1 MLPSGSRL
9 YTWVDV
15 EDVFLKI
22 HAEKDPNQRWPS
34 DLLWANASRSSLN
47 LGIRSGSNSAIQTW
61 LEQLFEAR
69 LVKTT
74 DDQLMIRL
82 ESLVESPRNLPI
94 FLEEDDDEQLSKN
107 QLTPQLSRPS
117 TILAVDAK
125 SLDQPEAPPPLDEQY
140 PPIFAF
146 HSFKGGVGR
155 TTHAMAFSEKLLD
168 EFKNA
173 DHSFLVIDADLEA
186 PGISWIFDGLLGEPL
201 ISFADL
207 LALAHEDS
215 SDQYQVT
222 TSLVANRLSAQR
234 VDRLFIMPVFRQ
246 IGQLNTAEILPQH
259 FIRGSQ
265 NPFSLTDL
273 IGRLGL
279 VLGVR
284 AIIIDLRAGLT
295 ELSSAFLLDPRIYRV
310 FVTTLSQQSI
320 LGTCSLL
327 RLIGERS
334 PSFRECDIMPQVIL
348 SQFPINRQ
356 GIGSIKQEAEQA
368 LTDAASQLIDSRD
381 TNQEEFSGDD
391 DFTIA
396 AENLTEVVQITPTH
410 YSDSLQIQPNH
421 WTELKPLLAVFN
433 NLNNSSW
440 ETLLEVVRGKASVL
454 AASSNLSELSNGANI
469 NEQRQKLAQTAG
481 KMIFAEYAESDRF
494 LPTDA
499 LNNLASS
506 YSKQTPI
513 IVMIGSKGSGKTYT
527 FLQIVRCQTW
537 AKFIQETISDSQVDI
552 QCSIGIAMHSISLN
566 DLAKQLV
573 LECKRHTLNQL
584 SLSTS
589 ISVEYPSDFQE
600 ESLYL
605 YAQKWIEKWLK
616 EDLTES
622 EWIDRWLDLM
632 AWQLDFN
639 PDEPGAGRSLI
650 NTLLEKQQ
658 SVIML
663 FDGLEDIFQKIG
675 QSPAQQT
682 ALRSLL
688 QSVPEWLSQYP
699 ARPLGVLIFVRSDF
713 VQLVIKQNLE
723 QFRTRYDRYALRW
736 GLTEALQLV
745 LWVCSVSE
753 VIEDKPEAVQEMT
766 NQSELIT
773 KLEFLW
779 GKLVGSAKSR
789 EATSWKFVL
798 AALCDFNIQ
807 IQSRDL
813 VRFLHESAKGSHE
826 NTKYR
831 EQEIYFD
838 RVLVPGAM
846 RDALSKCASK
856 KIEEITQENPSL
868 EKIFPKLRNLDDGKK
883 QDEESKKQV
892 PLNLEKIELTADEVD
907 SLVKEGAVFRDPKSG
922 SYWLTEMLRL
932 GLGFTNAKG
941 GRSPFLGLWQKAL
954 KKSGLS

>member
-22 HAEKDPNQRWPS
+22 RAGKDPNQHWPS
-34 DLLWANASRSSLN
+34 DLLWANASRSSLD
-47 LGIRSGSNSAIQTW
+47 LGIKPGSYSAIQTW
-61 LEQLFEAR
+61 LERLFEAR
-69 LVKTT
+69 LIKTS

-82 ESLVESPRNLPI
+82 ESLIELPRNLPI
-94 FLEEDDDEQLSKN
+94 FVEEDDDDQLSKN
-107 QLTPQLSRPS
+107 QLTPQLSHPS
-117 TILAVDAK
+117 TIFAVDRE
-125 SLDQPEAPPPLDEQY
+125 SLDQPEAPAPLDEKY

-155 TTHAMAFSEKLLD
+155 TTHAMAFAEKLLD

-173 DHSFLVIDADLEA
+173 DDSFLVIDADLEA
-186 PGISWIFDGLLGEPL
+186 PGISWIFDGLLGEPSV
-201 ISFADL
+201 SFADL

-215 SDQYQVT
+215 SDQYQT
-222 TSLVANRLSAQR
+222 TIDLVANRLSAQR
-234 VDRLFIMPVFRQ
+234 VDRLFVMPVFRQ

-273 IGRLGL
+273 ISHLGW

-327 RLIGERS
+327 RLIGDRS
-334 PSFRECDIMPQVIL
+334 PNFRECDIMPQVIL
-348 SQFPINRQ
+348 SQLPIDRQ
-356 GIGSIKQEAEQA
+356 GLEQIKQEAEQA
-368 LTDAASQLIDSRD
+368 LTDAAAQLIDSRD
-381 TNQEEFSGDD
+381 TNQEEFSSDEYSA
-391 DFTIA
+391 IA
-396 AENLTEVVQITPTH
+396 AENLTEVVKITPTYH
-410 YSDSLQIQPNH
+410 SESLQIQPNH
-421 WTELKPLLAVFN
+421 WTELKPLLQLFN
-433 NLNNSSW
+433 LNSSW
-440 ETLLEVVRGKASVL
+440 EILLDAVRGRVSTLEV
-454 AASSNLSELSNGANI
+454 SSNTSELSDSTKT
-469 NEQRQKLAQTAG
+469 NEQRQKLAEAAK
-481 KMIFAEYAESDRF
+481 KMIFAENAESDRF
-494 LPTDA
+494 LPTNA
-499 LNNLASS
+499 LHNLASS
-506 YSKQTPI
+506 YSKQAPI
-513 IVMIGSKGSGKTYT
+513 EVIIGSKGSGKTYT
-527 FLQIVRCQTW
+527 FLQVIRCQTW
-537 AKFIQETISDSQVDI
+537 ARFIQETNDDSQVNI
-552 QCSIGIAMHSISLN
+552 QCSIGIVLHSGNLSDQAKRLVSACKIYALN
-566 DLAKQLV
+566 
-573 LECKRHTLNQL
+573 HL
-584 SLSTS
+584 SLPHSRPVNHLTQGQTRD
-589 ISVEYPSDFQE
+589 INV
-600 ESLYL
+600 
-605 YAQKWIEKWLK
+605 YAAEKIRGWLRGN
-616 EDLTES
+616 LTES
-622 EWIDRWLDLM
+622 EWIDCWLDLM

-639 PDEPGAGRSLI
+639 SGVTGAGRSLI
-650 NTLLEKQQ
+650 NALLEKRQ

-663 FDGLEDIFQKIG
+663 FDGLEDIFQEIG
-675 QSPAQQT
+675 QNPAQQT

-713 VQLVIKQNLE
+713 VKLVIKQNLE

-753 VIEDKPEAVQEMT
+753 VIEDSPKSIQAMT
-766 NQSELIT
+766 NQQELIT

-813 VRFLHESAKGSHE
+813 VRFLHESAKDSYE
-826 NTKYR
+826 NTKYC

-838 RVLVPGAM
+838 RLLVPGAM
-846 RDALSKCASK
+846 RDALSKCAYD
-856 KIEEITQENPSL
+856 KINEIIQENPSL
-868 EKIFPKLRNLDDGKK
+868 DTIFSKLRDLDQIKK
-883 QDEESKKQV
+883 KV
-892 PLNLEKIELTADEVD
+892 PFNREDLELTTDEVK
-907 SLVKEGAVFRDPKSG
+907 SLEIEGAVFRDPKSG
-922 SYWLTEMLRL
+922 YYWLTEMLRL

-954 KKSGLS
+954 KRSGLA

>member
-1 MLPSGSRL
+1 MLPIGSRL

-22 HAEKDPNQRWPS
+22 RSGKDPNQHWPS
-34 DLLWANASRSSLN
+34 GLLWANASRSSLD
-47 LGIRSGSNSAIQTW
+47 LGIQPGSHSAIQAW
-61 LEQLFEAR
+61 LERLFEAR
-69 LVKTT
+69 LIKTFN
-74 DDQLMIRL
+74 DQFMIRL

-125 SLDQPEAPPPLDEQY
+125 SLDQPDAPPPLDEKY

-155 TTHAMAFSEKLLD
+155 TTHAMALAEKLLD
-168 EFKNA
+168 EFKNT
-173 DHSFLVIDADLEA
+173 DDNFLVIDADLEA

-222 TSLVANRLSAQR
+222 TNLVANRLSAQR
-234 VDRLFIMPVFRQ
+234 VDRLFVMPVFRQ
-246 IGQLNTAEILPQH
+246 IGQFNTAEILPQH

-334 PSFRECDIMPQVIL
+334 PNFRECDIRPQVIL
-348 SQFPINRQ
+348 SQLPQ
-356 GIGSIKQEAEQA
+356 GRSGLELIQQEAEQA
-368 LTDAASQLIDSRD
+368 LIDAASQLVDSRD
-381 TNQEEFSGDD
+381 ANQEEFSGDD
-391 DFTIA
+391 DSAIA
-396 AENLTEVVQITPTH
+396 AENLTEVVKITLTYH
-410 YSDSLQIQPNH
+410 ADGLQIQPNH
-421 WTELKPLLAVFN
+421 WTELKPLLTAFN
-433 NLNNSSW
+433 NNPNNSSSW
-440 ETLLEVVRGKASVL
+440 QELLDVIRSKASLPEV
-454 AASSNLSELSNGANI
+454 SSNSSEPSDGARI
-469 NEQRQKLAQTAG
+469 NEQRQKLAQEAG

-494 LPTDA
+494 LRTDA
-499 LNNLASS
+499 LNNLASN
-506 YSKQTPI
+506 YSKQAPI
-513 IVMIGSKGSGKTYT
+513 VVMIGSKGSGKTYT

-537 AKFIQETISDSQVDI
+537 AKFIQKTINNPQVDI
-552 QCSIGIAMHSISLN
+552 QCSIGIALHSTNLN
-566 DLAKQLV
+566 PQAEQLV
-573 LECKRHTLNQL
+573 LKCKTHTLNRL
-584 SLSTS
+584 SLPNLGS
-589 ISVEYPSDFQE
+589 IDQPVQGQVRSIYAYAKEKIDGWLE
-600 ESLYL
+600 EN
-605 YAQKWIEKWLK
+605 
-616 EDLTES
+616 LTES
-622 EWIDRWLDLM
+622 KWIDRWLDLM
-632 AWQLDFN
+632 AWQLDFQAGVT
-639 PDEPGAGRSLI
+639 GAGRSLI

-713 VQLVIKQNLE
+713 VKLVIKQNLE

-766 NQSELIT
+766 NQPELIT

-789 EATSWKFVL
+789 EATSWKFAL

-813 VRFLHESAKGSHE
+813 VRFLHESAKGSNE

-831 EQEIYFD
+831 EQKIYFD

-846 RDALSKCASK
+846 RDALSKCAVN
-856 KIEEITQENPSL
+856 KIREITQENPSL
-868 EKIFPKLRNLDDGKK
+868 DTIFSKLRDLD
-883 QDEESKKQV
+883 ESKKKV
-892 PLNLEKIELTADEVD
+892 PFNREDLELTTDEVR
-907 SLVKEGAVFRDPKSG
+907 SLEIEGAVFRDPKSG